1 MKRMMI
7 MAALIVGMT
16 ATAMAQNIPMTGQR
30 YADRF
35 PKLPPLKVELNTAVF
50 SFSQSGLQQTVL
62 AGFQHKEAD
71 SPHSIMIH
79 DQERKEMPHFSVKRA
94 VRQPKEGGDPLKSWR
109 DDIVRERREKEGRP
123 LPPINPFMIRR

>member
-1 MKRMMI
+1 MMI
-7 MAALIVGMT
+7 MDALLIGMT
-16 ATAMAQNIPMTGQR
+16 ATAMAQNIPMAGQQ
-30 YADRF
+30 YAERF
-35 PKLPPLKVELNTAVF
+35 PKLPPLKAELNTALF

-71 SPHSIMIH
+71 TPHSIMIH
-79 DQERKEMPHFSVKRA
+79 DQERKEMPHFNVKRA
-94 VRQPKEGGDPLKSWR
+94 VRQPKEGGDPLKGWR